1 MRSKFKDDSLI
12 LHKTIVL
19 KIVTCNFDLGSSV
32 PLRASCGVH
41 RFLEQITVGSVVF
54 KTQQF

>member
-1 MRSKFKDDSLI
+1 MRLKLKDDYLTF
-12 LHKTIVL
+12 HKAIVL

-32 PLRASCGVH
+32 PLGTSCGIH
-41 RFLEQITVGSVVF
+41 HFLEQITVASVVF